1 MLGTFSDDI
10 RHDDSYLIS
19 IIESDAP
26 QSQIKFDC
34 IFALQGVAGSFGMI
48 QEIPDQIYILVGDP
62 FAAVLFTDS
71 GAYGDASFDGGKTL
85 QPIVIDNG
93 EQVRPSFLRWLGAVL
108 PVVWQPAAVCLP
120 IPATDGVR

>member
-1 MLGTFSDDI
+1 MLGTLSDDI

-62 FAAVLFTDS
+62 FAASCSPIPVHTAMLRLT
-71 GAYGDASFDGGKTL
+71 GGKTL

-93 EQVRPSFLRWLGAVL
+93 EQVEVTFGASFVHRFYDGLAHSFL
-108 PVVWQPAAVCLP
+108 
-120 IPATDGVR
+120 

>member
-93 EQVRPSFLRWLGAVL
+93 EQVELTFGASFVHRFYDGLAQSFL
-108 PVVWQPAAVCLP
+108 
-120 IPATDGVR
+120 

>member
-34 IFALQGVAGSFGMI
+34 ILALQGIAGCFGMI
-48 QEIPDQIYILVGDP
+48 QEIPDQFDILVGNP

-85 QPIVIDNG
+85 QPVVIDN
-93 EQVRPSFLRWLGAVL
+93 RSITLRIIFLFFISLSPFSLSEFTSCNFNHRFN
-108 PVVWQPAAVCLP
+108 
-120 IPATDGVR
+120 